1 MANVHVNLSK
11 IKYNAKVLQSLL
23 ERKHI
28 HFTPVIKC
36 VAGDKRI
43 VSSIKSLGITHF
55 AESRLD
61 NIEQLK
67 DLDITFTLLRPTVE
81 ADLEKMISRVEMSI
95 QTELTTIKKLNTLAK
110 SLDIKHQI

>member
-1 MANVHVNLSK
+1 MS
-11 IKYNAKVLQSLL
+11 Q
-23 ERKHI
+23 
-28 HFTPVIKC
+28 
-36 VAGDKRI
+36 DKRI

-81 ADLEKMISRVEMSI
+81 ADLKR
-95 QTELTTIKKLNTLAK
+95 
-110 SLDIKHQI
+110 